1 MKGRSILSLM
11 VSLAILSAS
20 SLSVLAQSQR
30 LFKNAQVEFPKADF
44 IESEKRF
51 HPPPT
56 ISQKQQQNT
65 KLQQANAEDISA
77 VLNLVRGW
85 GSIDNVFIID
95 NYAII
100 SYLIAQNGATVPIK
114 RENGKWKIVNGKWR
128 MTINDNSAEPTLS
141 CRQVSCLVENG
152 FPQNIA
158 TQLINRLENYDRTQ
172 QKQIATFRQVW
183 AKTNRSIAPFLG
195 YWRDLDWAA
204 RTQPTEISF
213 SIWPSYTANKLC
225 VVGIAENSQYVHIG
239 TVSGKKITTPN
250 NVFTLEES
258 MGEGEVIKSQK
269 ENYLVNPAPLNT
281 WYFNAET
288 KKKLQD
294 AGCTSSPP
302 K

>member
-1 MKGRSILSLM
+1 MKGRSLLTFTVILT
-11 VSLAILSAS
+11 IFSAS

-30 LFKNAQVEFPKADF
+30 LFKKAQLEFPQADF
-44 IESEKRF
+44 IESEKPLLTPSR
-51 HPPPT
+51 T
-56 ISQKQQQNT
+56 SQKQHNT
-65 KLQQANAEDISA
+65 KFQQANTEDISA

-85 GSIDNVFIID
+85 GAVENVFIID
-95 NYAII
+95 NYAIV

-128 MTINDNSAEPTLS
+128 ITSNDNSAEPTLS

-152 FPQNIA
+152 FPRNIA
-158 TQLINRLENYDRTQ
+158 TQLINRLENFDRTQ
-172 QKQIATFRQVW
+172 QQQIATFRQAW

-195 YWRDLDWAA
+195 YWRDMDWAA

-213 SIWPSYTANKLC
+213 SIWPSYTANKVC

-258 MGEGEVIKSQK
+258 MGEGEGIKSQT

-288 KKKLQD
+288 KKKLED

-302 K
+302 R